1 MTSLRFALSDRCRG
15 SASTNPAT
23 PDRTHVIYI
32 IVLLLTLLLVVLLL
46 IYIIVLLLTLLPGV
60 LRLGL
65 AACGLAYTYGGRVGA
80 CVIGATAL
88 EEVLA
93 KVANFR
99 WVSHVVYCTV
109 RSAGTLYSI

>member
-1 MTSLRFALSDRCRG
+1 MSGD
-15 SASTNPAT
+15 N
-23 PDRTHVIYI
+23 D
-32 IVLLLTLLLVVLLL
+32 VVCVMWICVVVCAEWLGIRHALL
-46 IYIIVLLLTLLPGV
+46 ITRGPPPY
-60 LRLGL
+60 RGL
-65 AACGLAYTYGGRVGA
+65 YPCGLAYTYGGRVGA
-80 CVIGATAL
+80 CLIGATAL

>member
-1 MTSLRFALSDRCRG
+1 MGNASERG
-15 SASTNPAT
+15 SSTIISGNPAT
-23 PDRTHVIYI
+23 PDRTHV
-32 IVLLLTLLLVVLLL
+32 

-88 EEVLA
+88 EEVSA